1 MTTNAMPQQPAEK
14 SAVPGRLTDH
24 DRHVGAIAA
33 WLWETTGSD
42 LAVDVVTGTN
52 RVAVARGRYVDMEAH
67 PSAKGVYRVVFDSSQ
82 AGPDGPT
89 GEPWITV
96 GHEVVDVAAGDRSL
110 IIDKGSQ
117 RIEIHVVGAEA
128 PVAEP
133 AAGTTPAAAVAPD
146 LAPAVPRTSADVTRV
161 TPAAPPVVEDDVSI
175 LEDYAPG
182 LEAVANAPTY
192 QNAALPSSK
201 LFGETRLEV
210 VGDQLKV
217 TARRMRHGT
226 PLLVLTGVVV
236 GAFAFAGLV
245 LFYLFPVFA
254 SNVSSVEPPRPD
266 DLITVLKV
274 VGAVAAVGVALFL
287 GGRLLSA
294 GRQPETFTVP
304 LAAVRGRKAG
314 RYFVFKL
321 PISQKGRT
329 RKLVVKP
336 AGKADKARLKKILEA
351 IRE

>member
-14 SAVPGRLTDH
+14 SAVPGGLTDH

-128 PVAEP
+128 PVGEP

-146 LAPAVPRTSADVTRV
+146 LAPAVPGTSADVTRV

-182 LEAVANAPTY
+182 LEAVANAPTH
-192 QNAALPSSK
+192 QNVAVPSSK

-210 VGDQLKV
+210 VGNDLKV

-226 PLLVLTGVVV
+226 PFLVLTGMIV
-236 GAFAFAGLV
+236 GAFVLPGAMLV
-245 LFYLFPVFA
+245 GVQMVNARTGVADTELLQT
-254 SNVSSVEPPRPD
+254 
-266 DLITVLKV
+266 TVTGTLV
-274 VGAVAAVGVALFL
+274 VAAVGIALYL
-287 GGRLLSA
+287 AGRLLSA

-304 LAAVRGRKAG
+304 LSAVKVRKAG

-321 PISQKGRT
+321 PISRKGRT

-336 AGKADKARLKKILEA
+336 AGKADKARLKKIVEA